1 MTSRLSVP
9 YALAGILLL
18 ACAGLLSG
26 AGLKAVTPKEAYEV
40 IRKNSDNPNFVVLDV
55 RTPEEYDE
63 GHIEGAINIDYYH
76 PGFQSEVK
84 KLDRSK
90 TYLLYCRTGNRS
102 GSAFRLFEDLRF
114 QDVYHM
120 EGGTSRWK
128 REGLPLVTKK

>member
-1 MTSRLSVP
+1 MAQKRYLMGVLVSMIVLVWAA
-9 YALAGILLL
+9 ALN
-18 ACAGLLSG
+18 G
-26 AGLKAVTPKEAYEV
+26 AGLKPITPKEAYDLV
-40 IRKNSDNPNFVVLDV
+40 RKNAGNPDFVILDV
-55 RTPEEYDE
+55 RTPDEYDE

-76 PGFQSEVK
+76 PGFQSEIK

-102 GSAFRLFEDLRF
+102 GSAFRLFEELRF

-128 REGLPLVTKK
+128 REGLPLVKQK